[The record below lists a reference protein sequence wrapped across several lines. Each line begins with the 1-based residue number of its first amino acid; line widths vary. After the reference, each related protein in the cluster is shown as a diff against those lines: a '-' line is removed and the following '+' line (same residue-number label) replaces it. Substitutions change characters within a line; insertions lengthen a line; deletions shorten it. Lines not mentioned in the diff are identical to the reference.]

1 MVIGS
6 AMSLSNSV
14 TIAPSVALAFLFGY
28 SLTMMPL
35 LRGGIAI
42 WPAMNL
48 AFAADTLSIAVME
61 LIDNGVMFVIPGA
74 MEAGV
79 TEPLFWG
86 SLVTSLILGGIA
98 AFPLV
103 RCLISRGR
111 GHAVVLKHHGSHSS
125 PASSGNGPLFVDK
138 DHGCLVGHSL
148 PLATAHRTSRPARN
162 RSGGNTRGGLP
173 VRFLVQTADGWN
185 VGAVSSRI
193 TTMGTSNGARD

>member
-6 AMSLSNSV
+6 AMSLSNSL
-14 TIAPSVALAFLFGY
+14 TIALSVVLAFLFGY

-42 WPAMNL
+42 GAAMKL

-61 LIDNGVMFVIPGA
+61 IIDNGVMFVIPGA

-86 SLVTSLILGGIA
+86 SLLLSLVLAGIA

-103 RCLISRGR
+103 RWLISRGR
-111 GHAVVLKHHGSHSS
+111 GHAVVQKQHGSHSS
-125 PASSGNGPLFVDK
+125 TGGSG
-138 DHGCLVGHSL
+138 HGQVRGTDPH
-148 PLATAHRTSRPARN
+148 AMH
-162 RSGGNTRGGLP
+162 RSGH
-173 VRFLVQTADGWN
+173 
-185 VGAVSSRI
+185 
-193 TTMGTSNGARD
+193 